1 MQHCYSVIIIMSKMK
16 KLFFVFAVLIGIS
29 ACSTDLTDI
38 ENRIK
43 EVEEQ
48 GKNLDNQQKKLEEEK
63 NRLQQESN
71 QLAEEAKKRQEEN
84 EKIRKRL
91 TEFEDSLNS
100 IAKLLTLEFV
110 AADNPLQLIENV
122 RGTIIG
128 DSVVECRISNV
139 TTNKVLVPRFTFQG
153 SVVTINGLEAESG
166 VTAFDFSKPVVL
178 SVITP
183 YTVKD
188 YTVYVG
194 AYTGLPTVWLE
205 TSNHED
211 VTLANTNYR
220 GRLKVAGGTS
230 TSENGYL
237 SQLNVNFMAL
247 SDSWYTSRIHD
258 TPQWGKNEYALTLN
272 TESSLLDAPLGKE
285 WNLYT
290 NKGDRTMLHTMTAF
304 ELGEMSALE
313 YTPRFHH
320 VNFMLNGRYY
330 GTYLIGEALEVSEGR
345 VNVGSKGYLLGV
357 GTNIAGVSFNTS
369 YLDKPVTIIGPNS
382 SKTFEG
388 VSYITNYL
396 LSAENALFS
405 SDFANASSGWQKYM
419 DMDSFVDWYIINEI
433 AKNDNGTFKAD
444 CIMNLTRGGKLKMGP
459 LWGFE
464 RAFNTNSSANGFVVK
479 NGRWFARLFQ
489 DPAFVSK
496 VKERYNFFYTHKKD
510 IINGISANAAYLK
523 YAIQEDN
530 NKWETFT
537 STRNSSDKCWELY
550 QGTVMSMEK
559 WISTRMDWL
568 KGEYDAMS

>member
-1 MQHCYSVIIIMSKMK
+1 MK
-16 KLFFVFAVLIGIS
+16 KLFFIFAVLIGIS

-43 EVEEQ
+43 TVEEQ

-63 NRLQQESN
+63 NKLQQESN

-122 RGTIIG
+122 KGTIIG
-128 DSVVECRISNV
+128 DSAVECRIPNV
-139 TTNKVLVPRFTFQG
+139 TTSKTLIPRFTFQG
-153 SVVTINGLEAESG
+153 SVVTINGVEAESG

-205 TSNHED
+205 TSNHDE
-211 VTLANTNYR
+211 VTLANTTYR

-230 TSENGYL
+230 TSQNGYL
-237 SQLNVNFMAL
+237 SQLNVNFMAVGTV
-247 SDSWYTSRIHD
+247 SWYTSRIHD
-258 TPQWGKNEYALTLN
+258 TPQLGKNEYALTLT
-272 TESSLLDAPLGKE
+272 TESSLLDAPVGTG

-304 ELGEMSALE
+304 DMGAMSALE

-320 VNFMLNGRYY
+320 VNLILNGRYY
-330 GTYLIGEALEVSEGR
+330 GTYLMGESLEASEGR

-357 GTNIAGVSFNTS
+357 GTDITGPTFNTDH
-369 YLDKPVTIIGPNS
+369 LDEPVTIIGPNAAH
-382 SKTFEG
+382 TFEG

-396 LSAENALFS
+396 STAENALFS
-405 SDFANASSGWQKYM
+405 SDFANESTGWQKYM

-433 AKNDNGTFKAD
+433 AKNDNGAFKAD

-459 LWGFE
+459 LWGLE
-464 RAFNTNSSANGFVVK
+464 RAFNTNSSYNGFVVK
-479 NGRWFARLFQ
+479 NGRWYARLFQ

-496 VKERYNFFYTHKKD
+496 VKERYNFFYSHKTD
-510 IINGISANAAYLK
+510 IINSISANAKYLK

-537 STRNSSDKCWELY
+537 STKNSGDKCWELY
-550 QGTVMSMEK
+550 QSAVMLMER
-559 WISTRMDWL
+559 WISSRMDWL